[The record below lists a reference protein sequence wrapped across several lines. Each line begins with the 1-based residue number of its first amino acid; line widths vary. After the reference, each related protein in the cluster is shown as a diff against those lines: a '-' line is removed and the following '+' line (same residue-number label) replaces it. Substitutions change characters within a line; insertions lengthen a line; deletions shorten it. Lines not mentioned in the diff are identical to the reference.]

1 MSLATKLA
9 NAYNNFRQSIGRLI
23 LRYAPRYGSLD
34 TIFHSYDDWRELQEQ
49 HPASTVIDQSCHNTP
64 AIPVRPKSGNQRGP
78 KPRHAFE

>member
-9 NAYNNFRQSIGRLI
+9 NAHENLRQAVGRLI
-23 LRYAPRYGSLD
+23 LRFAPRYGSLD

-49 HPASTVIDQSCHNTP
+49 RPAGTVIDQSSHNTP
-64 AIPVRPKSGNQRGP
+64 APPTRPKSGNQRGP

>member
-1 MSLATKLA
+1 MSVATNLA
-9 NAYNNFRQSIGRLI
+9 NAYKNFRQSIGRLI

-49 HPASTVIDQSCHNTP
+49 RPANTVINQSSHNTP
-64 AIPVRPKSGNQRGP
+64 EAPTRPQRRTQRGP